1 MYIYIY
7 IKKKAQQG
15 QQSMKQI
22 KHITTISQFSSFSRT
37 STKTS
42 KINSKTPNH
51 ITTNHS
57 KSALPSTR
65 STLNTS
71 TEHQST
77 ASKSAKPLKTYN
89 RFTTLHTSSIQRAQ
103 HIKSHNHRNTRIA
116 NLIILTSR
124 NMPEKTSPPNQKTN
138 IQEPNESK
146 RLLQIK
152 IEALDR
158 GERPSRNLQSLRSHR
173 SPMPPSEKKTVCVNQ
188 QRFDE
193 WGRRR
198 DGRGPRSFI

>member
-124 NMPEKTSPPNQKTN
+124 NQAKCQKQPPHQTK
-138 IQEPNESK
+138 NEHP
-146 RLLQIK
+146 RTERIK
-152 IEALDR
+152 EALTDK
-158 GERPSRNLQSLRSHR
+158 N
-173 SPMPPSEKKTVCVNQ
+173 
-188 QRFDE
+188 
-193 WGRRR
+193 
-198 DGRGPRSFI
+198 RSFGSRGAALAKFAIPSFPPLSDATK